1 MDRLGINRNTVRE
14 YWESYERSLN
24 GGEWRVSRE
33 ETFSLDLMQV
43 ILEVTLCILIAIFI
57 LVLFFCLAKKRKRN
71 TMDTESMW
79 MDLPTYD
86 EVIREDMVEMKNLK
100 DLPSYQDAVR
110 KENETKVPLSTL

>member
-33 ETFSLDLMQV
+33 ETFSLELMQV
-43 ILEVTLCILIAIFI
+43 MAPTLCILIAIFI
-57 LVLFFCLAKKRKRN
+57 LVLIFCLTKKRKRN
-71 TMDTESMW
+71 TMDTERMW

-86 EVIREDMVEMKNLK
+86 EVIKLDMVEMKNLK

-110 KENETKVPLSTL
+110 KENETKVPLWTL

>member
-1 MDRLGINRNTVRE
+1 
-14 YWESYERSLN
+14 
-24 GGEWRVSRE
+24 
-33 ETFSLDLMQV
+33 
-43 ILEVTLCILIAIFI
+43 
-57 LVLFFCLAKKRKRN
+57 
-71 TMDTESMW
+71 MW